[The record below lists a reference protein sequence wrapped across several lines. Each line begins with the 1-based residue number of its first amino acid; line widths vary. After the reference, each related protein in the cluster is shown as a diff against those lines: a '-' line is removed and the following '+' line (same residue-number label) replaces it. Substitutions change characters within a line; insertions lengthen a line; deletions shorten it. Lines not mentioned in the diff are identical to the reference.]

1 MREKS
6 HGGTDGIL
14 RDVRSLQAL
23 DNIKDGIR
31 YVNAHEITKK
41 SPEPDNKRK
50 YALKLD
56 LRPYPAVRAML
67 AELETRGS
75 CNGMDPG
82 TLIKDV
88 MADDAVMTEIAV
100 SWPALLRRAQAAS
113 GPDAGVAMLETG
125 LDEDEMTN
133 FAAAGAYL
141 RTRLLESGLFPWPKL
156 DDAQVAAVFLAA
168 ALELRD

>member
-1 MREKS
+1 MHDEA

-23 DNIKDGIR
+23 DNIRNGIR
-31 YVNAHEITKK
+31 YVNAHEITEKGQG
-41 SPEPDNKRK
+41 PDDKRK
-50 YALKLD
+50 YDLELD

-67 AELETRGS
+67 TELGTRES
-75 CNGMDPG
+75 CKGMDPG
-82 TLIKDV
+82 TLVKSV
-88 MADDAVMTEIAV
+88 MADDAVMTEIAI
-100 SWPALLRRAQAAS
+100 SWPDLLRRAQAAS
-113 GPDAGVAMLETG
+113 GPDADVAMLETG

-141 RTRLLESGLFPWPKL
+141 KTRLLESGLFPWPNL
-156 DDAQVAAVFLAA
+156 DDAQVTAVFLAA